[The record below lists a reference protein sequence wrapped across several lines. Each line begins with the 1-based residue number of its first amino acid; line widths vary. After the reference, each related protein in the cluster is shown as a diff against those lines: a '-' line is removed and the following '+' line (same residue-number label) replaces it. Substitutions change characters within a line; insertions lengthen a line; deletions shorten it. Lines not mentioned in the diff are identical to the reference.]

1 MVVNTSFGGLKS
13 DEALKLSSFFH
24 LRPVD
29 KLRKH
34 TKFALSELDKTIE
47 FLDPLNE
54 DFPSGCWSLVSE
66 PLTSQA
72 RARSRLL
79 PAALL
84 CSKACRGGV
93 STCGSVDVCPAL
105 SLSLCVGSAPRD
117 WPSDVVCCME
127 LLGLAAGD
135 APLADLAGLLRVPR
149 LRVTELRRAIHG
161 LRQ

>member
-1 MVVNTSFGGLKS
+1 VVNTSFGGLKS

-72 RARSRLL
+72 RAWSCQLA
-79 PAALL
+79 AALL
-84 CSKACRGGV
+84 CLKACRGGV
-93 STCGSVDVCPAL
+93 SP
-105 SLSLCVGSAPRD
+105 
-117 WPSDVVCCME
+117 
-127 LLGLAAGD
+127 
-135 APLADLAGLLRVPR
+135 VPVWSPP
-149 LRVTELRRAIHG
+149 RVTGPVMLFVVWTARVGGR
-161 LRQ
+161 

>member
-72 RARSRLL
+72 RARVALSRLL

-93 STCGSVDVCPAL
+93 STCGSVHVCP
-105 SLSLCVGSAPRD
+105 SLSVS
-117 WPSDVVCCME
+117 VC
-127 LLGLAAGD
+127 
-135 APLADLAGLLRVPR
+135 RVRP
-149 LRVTELRRAIHG
+149 A
-161 LRQ
+161 